1 MSTVDG
7 WEFHPDPPHI
17 HTIFGI
23 PIIRTISEPREC
35 LVEGVSLLSEKLPVY
50 RELSR
55 IEGE

>member
-23 PIIRTISEPREC
+23 PIIQSISESREC
-35 LVEGVSLLSEKLPVY
+35 SVEGVSNLSMKRSVY
-50 RELSR
+50 RELSHF
-55 IEGE
+55 EGE